1 MNLFHLPKTEPST
14 SEELSIDKLIDQ
26 VKKYLPADEDFTM
39 LKLAYDFAAEAHKGQ
54 TRISGDLYISHP
66 LATTYN
72 LTVMKADMPTLL
84 AGLLHD
90 VPEDTTISIQE
101 IEKNFGKEVA
111 KLVNGI
117 TKLGRIKY
125 RGIERYAENL
135 RKMFIAMAND
145 IRVIFIK
152 FADRLH
158 NLQTIQYLPTEKQK
172 RIALETLEI
181 YAPIAD
187 RLGMGEIKH
196 QLEDLS
202 FAILQPDEYNW
213 VMSLRQ
219 EPLSRQ
225 IKNLSKIKKI
235 LEENFKK
242 ENLNYISIHGR
253 TKKIFSLYRKLLEK
267 DRDIN
272 RIYDLIALRIIVPN
286 IQSCYTAIGIIHSIW
301 SPLKGRI
308 KDYIATPKPNGY
320 QSIHTTVFATDG
332 QIVEFQVRTIEM
344 HEQAEYGIAAHWHY
358 KEKGS
363 IKLSDKQQKWIK
375 QLIAIQK
382 KVKDNEQYLQQIK
395 LDIFSDQIYI
405 FTPKGDV
412 IELPEGSTPI
422 DFAYHVHTELGN
434 KCIGA
439 KINEQIAPLD
449 TKLLSGDMVEIMINK
464 NRKKPNEDWLKI
476 VKTKSAKDHIKQ
488 AINKDSKSRWHL
500 KSPFN

>member
-1 MNLFHLPKTEPST
+1 MNFLNLNQTNQPSEQT
-14 SEELSIDKLIDQ
+14 IEGLVDK
-26 VKKYLPADEDFTM
+26 VKNYLPPDEDFTM
-39 LKLAYDFAAEAHKGQ
+39 LRLAYDFAAEAHDQQK
-54 TRISGDLYISHP
+54 RMSGDLYISHP
-66 LATTYN
+66 LAATYN
-72 LTVMKADMPTLL
+72 LAEMKADMPTLL

-90 VPEDTTISIQE
+90 VPEDTEVSLSE

-117 TKLGRIKY
+117 TKLGRLKY

-135 RKMFIAMAND
+135 RKMFIAMAKD

-158 NLQTIQYLPTEKQK
+158 NLQTIEYLPPDKQK

-202 FAILQPDEYNW
+202 FAILQPAEYKW
-213 VMSLRQ
+213 VLSLRQ

-225 IKNLSKIKKI
+225 TKNLSKIKKI
-235 LEENFKK
+235 LEENLQR
-242 ENLNYISIHGR
+242 EGIAYTSIHGR
-253 TKKIFSLYRKLLEK
+253 TKRIYSLYRKLLQK

-286 IQSCYTAIGIIHSIW
+286 IQSCYTTIGIIHSIW
-301 SPLKGRI
+301 QPLKGRI

-320 QSIHTTVFATDG
+320 QSIHTTVFALDG
-332 QIVEFQVRTIEM
+332 QIVEFQVRTNTM

-358 KEKGS
+358 KTKGS
-363 IKLSDKQQKWIK
+363 FKLPDKQQQWIK
-375 QLIAIQK
+375 QLMAIQK
-382 KVKDNEQYLQQIK
+382 KVKDTEQYLQQIK
-395 LDIFSDQIYI
+395 LDVFSDRIFI

-412 IELPEGSTPI
+412 IELPEGATPI
-422 DFAYHVHTELGN
+422 DFAYHVHSDLGN

-439 KINEQIAPLD
+439 KVNEQIVNLE
-449 TKLLSGDMVEIMINK
+449 TKLRSGDMVEIMIDK

-476 VKTKSAKDHIKQ
+476 VKTKSAKDHIRQ
-488 AINKDSKSRWHL
+488 ALNKDSLSRWHI
-500 KSPFN
+500 KSPF

>member
-1 MNLFHLPKTEPST
+1 MNLFNLSDKQPSK
-14 SEELSIDKLIDQ
+14 ELSINDLIDQ
-26 VKKYLPADEDFTM
+26 VKTYLPADEDFTM
-39 LKLAYDFAAEAHKGQ
+39 LRLAYDFAAEAHAAQ

-72 LTVMKADMPTLL
+72 LATLKADMPTLL

-90 VPEDTTISIQE
+90 VPEDTLVNIQE

-117 TKLGRIKY
+117 TKLGRLKY

-135 RKMFIAMAND
+135 RKMFIAMAKD

-158 NLQTIQYLPTEKQK
+158 NLQTIKYLPPEKQK

-202 FAILQPDEYNW
+202 FAILQPAEYDW

-225 IKNLSKIKKI
+225 TKNLSKIKKI
-235 LEENFKK
+235 LSENFAK
-242 ENLNYISIHGR
+242 ESLTYISLHGR
-253 TKKIFSLYRKLLEK
+253 TKRIYSLYRKLLQK

-286 IQSCYTAIGIIHSIW
+286 IQSCYTTIGIIHSIW
-301 SPLKGRI
+301 PPLKGRI

-320 QSIHTTVFATDG
+320 QSIHTTVFAAEG
-332 QIVEFQVRTIEM
+332 QIVEFQVRTPEM
-344 HEQAEYGIAAHWHY
+344 HDQAEYGIAAHWHY

-363 IKLSDKQQKWIK
+363 FKLPDKQQKWIK
-375 QLIAIQK
+375 QLIDIQK
-382 KVKDNEQYLQQIK
+382 KVKDTEQYLQQIK
-395 LDIFSDQIYI
+395 LDVFSDRIFI

-412 IELPEGSTPI
+412 IELPEGATPI
-422 DFAYHVHTELGN
+422 DFAYHVHSDLGN

-449 TKLLSGDMVEIMINK
+449 TKLRSGDMVEIMIDK
-464 NRKKPNEDWLKI
+464 NRKKPNEDWIKI
-476 VKTKSAKDHIKQ
+476 VKTKSAKEHIRQ
-488 AINKDSKSRWHL
+488 ALNKDTQSRWRL
-500 KSPFN
+500 KSPF

>member
-1 MNLFHLPKTEPST
+1 MIFFNL
-14 SEELSIDKLIDQ
+14 SEKDEVAEMTIDGLIDQ
-26 VKKYLPADEDFTM
+26 VKTYLPADEDFTM
-39 LKLAYDFAAEAHKGQ
+39 LRLAYDFAAEAHTGQ
-54 TRISGDLYISHP
+54 TRVSGDFYISHP

-72 LTVMKADMPTLL
+72 LAAMKADMPTLL

-90 VPEDTTISIQE
+90 VPEDTSVSIQE

-117 TKLGRIKY
+117 TKLGRLKY

-135 RKMFIAMAND
+135 RKMFIAMAKD

-158 NLQTIQYLPTEKQK
+158 NLRTIKYLPGDKQK

-202 FAILQPDEYNW
+202 FAILQPAEYNW
-213 VMSLRQ
+213 VLSLRQ

-225 IKNLSKIKKI
+225 TKNLSKIKKI
-235 LEENFKK
+235 LAENLAK
-242 ENLNYISIHGR
+242 ENLNYISLHGR
-253 TKKIFSLYRKLLEK
+253 TKRIYSLYRKLLQK

-286 IQSCYTAIGIIHSIW
+286 IQSCYTTIGIIHSIW
-301 SPLKGRI
+301 QPLKGRI

-320 QSIHTTVFATDG
+320 QSIHTTVFAAEG
-332 QIVEFQVRTIEM
+332 QIVEFQVRTPDM
-344 HEQAEYGIAAHWHY
+344 HDQAEFGIAAHWHY

-363 IKLSDKQQKWIK
+363 FKLPDKQQKWIK
-375 QLIAIQK
+375 QLIDIQK
-382 KVKDNEQYLQQIK
+382 KVKDTEQYLQQIK
-395 LDIFSDQIYI
+395 LDVFSDRIFI

-412 IELPEGSTPI
+412 IELPAGATPI
-422 DFAYHVHTELGN
+422 DFAYHVHSDLGN

-439 KINEQIAPLD
+439 KINEQIASLD
-449 TKLLSGDMVEIMINK
+449 TKLRSGDMVEIMIDK
-464 NRKKPNEDWLKI
+464 NRKKPNEDWVKI
-476 VKTKSAKDHIKQ
+476 VKTKSAKDHIRQ
-488 AINKDSKSRWHL
+488 ALNKDSQSRWHI
-500 KSPFN
+500 KSPF

>member
-1 MNLFHLPKTEPST
+1 MIFFNS
-14 SEELSIDKLIDQ
+14 SEKKQTTGMSIDDLIEKT
-26 VKKYLPADEDFTM
+26 KKYLPPDEDFTM
-39 LKLAYDFAAEAHKGQ
+39 LKLAYDFAAEAHADQ
-54 TRISGDLYISHP
+54 TRFSGESYISHP

-72 LTVMKADMPTLL
+72 LAAMKADMSTLL
-84 AGLLHD
+84 ACLLHD
-90 VPEDTTISIQE
+90 VPEDTAVSIQE

-117 TKLGRIKY
+117 TKLGRLKY

-135 RKMFIAMAND
+135 RKMFIAMAKD

-158 NLQTIQYLPTEKQK
+158 NLQTIQYLPAEKQK

-181 YAPIAD
+181 YTPIAD

-202 FAILQPDEYNW
+202 FAILQPAEYNW
-213 VMSLRQ
+213 VLSLRQ

-225 IKNLSKIKKI
+225 TKNLSKIKKI
-235 LEENFKK
+235 LEENLQK
-242 ENLNYISIHGR
+242 EGINFISLHGR
-253 TKKIFSLYRKLLEK
+253 TKRIYSLYRKLLQK

-286 IQSCYTAIGIIHSIW
+286 IQSCYTTIGIIHSIW
-301 SPLKGRI
+301 PPLKGRI

-320 QSIHTTVFATDG
+320 QSIHTTVFATEG
-332 QIVEFQVRTIEM
+332 QIVEFQVRTPEM
-344 HEQAEYGIAAHWHY
+344 HDQAEYGIAAHWHY
-358 KEKGS
+358 KEKGA
-363 IKLSDKQQKWIK
+363 IKLTEKQQKWIK
-375 QLIAIQK
+375 ELINIQK
-382 KVKDNEQYLQQIK
+382 KVKDSEQYLQQIK
-395 LDIFSDQIYI
+395 LDIFSDRIFI

-412 IELPEGSTPI
+412 IELPEGATPI
-422 DFAYHVHTELGN
+422 DFAYHVHSELGN

-439 KINEQIAPLD
+439 KINEQIAALD
-449 TKLLSGDMVEIMINK
+449 TKLRSGDMVEIMIDK

-476 VKTKSAKDHIKQ
+476 VKTKSAKDHIRQ
-488 AINKDSKSRWHL
+488 ALNKDLQSRWRL
-500 KSPFN
+500 KSPF